1 MPLLSSTGRLSKV
14 QISRGYSLLQELSS
28 TLQEIAEL
36 SKQDE
41 DVKQESKGP
50 PTATRRSTR
59 TRRSTAS
66 KSPQTASKIR
76 KLKASL
82 KTLSS
87 EFYTLIPHDFG
98 RSLPPPVDSMDEVK
112 RKIDLLEVL
121 SNVEISQQLQQEKKR
136 NNRAAESERVNPLD
150 AQFKLLNV
158 AMEPLAVATDEYRVI
173 ERYIVSSSTLSC
185 RVLLNARSVLLQICR
200 DDPRAN
206 AHPVQAQVALGLEDC
221 AAGRRQVQG

>member
-1 MPLLSSTGRLSKV
+1 MVLISSIGRLSKV

-28 TLQEIAEL
+28 TLQEIADL

-41 DVKQESKGP
+41 DNKQESNGP
-50 PTATRRSTR
+50 STATRRSTR

-136 NNRAAESERVNPLD
+136 NNRAADSERVNPLD

-173 ERYIVSSSTLSC
+173 ERYVTCSSTIPYHVLS
-185 RVLLNARSVLLQICR
+185 N
-200 DDPRAN
+200 
-206 AHPVQAQVALGLEDC
+206 G
-221 AAGRRQVQG
+221 